1 MAFSL
6 VGASCPSSKTPHCAR
21 AGSWNSDTS
30 PSHLSLTSLTID
42 NTAFQNGKVPSVNSI
57 TKPFGNIPLIVL
69 QNEQIDVAI
78 NSFVDESF
86 MRNPSKKLSE
96 EGQALV
102 LDFRDV
108 VEQAK
113 YLVLTKNSGNLLQ
126 DFTWQA
132 QSLDGGKAAVPR
144 GPVDQ
149 EAARQ
154 HDKQALEGLR
164 TLGTLIISN
173 GQFRKLCKLPI
184 SASHQVILITF

>member
-1 MAFSL
+1 M
-6 VGASCPSSKTPHCAR
+6 
-21 AGSWNSDTS
+21 
-30 PSHLSLTSLTID
+30 
-42 NTAFQNGKVPSVNSI
+42 
-57 TKPFGNIPLIVL
+57 PLIVL

-78 NSFVDESF
+78 NSFVDKSF
-86 MRNPSKKLSE
+86 MRNPSKKLSP

-126 DFTWQA
+126 DFAWQA

-144 GPVDQ
+144 APVDK

-154 HDKQALEGLR
+154 HDNQALEGLR

-173 GQFRKLCKLPI
+173 GQFRKLCKIPI
-184 SASHQVILITF
+184 STSHEAVLITF

>member
-1 MAFSL
+1 MF
-6 VGASCPSSKTPHCAR
+6 
-21 AGSWNSDTS
+21 
-30 PSHLSLTSLTID
+30 
-42 NTAFQNGKVPSVNSI
+42 
-57 TKPFGNIPLIVL
+57 L

-78 NSFVDESF
+78 NSFVDQSF
-86 MRNPSKKLSE
+86 MRQPSKKLSP

-113 YLVLTKNSGNLLQ
+113 YLVLTKNLGNLLQ

-132 QSLDGGKAAVPR
+132 QSLDGGKVAIPGA
-144 GPVDQ
+144 PVDK

-154 HDKQALEGLR
+154 HGNQAFGSLR

-173 GQFRKLCKLPI
+173 GEFRKLCKIPVSTLLQ
-184 SASHQVILITF
+184 AFLITL